1 MRPLVLALGALLAL
15 TLGAPVIG
23 VAQEATPT
31 AETAVSELTRTDL
44 RYVVPYTPDGL
55 NPGLTVTA
63 TEEGICGFAS
73 SQALDR
79 PDAWD
84 CISASSQVYDP
95 CFENPFVL
103 PDDLGE
109 VACFDSPFSTDVV
122 VLTLT
127 QPLARQKEA
136 PDTGMSMAQAVGVSI
151 DPWDLPWAVE
161 LANGEQ
167 CTLLHGTLAILAGQV
182 AHYGCVG
189 GGTILGEVNHQAP
202 RWTANYLADGDYAS
216 SLVDVVTAWS

>member
-31 AETAVSELTRTDL
+31 AETAGSDMARTDL

-55 NPGLTVTA
+55 NPGLTVAA

-84 CISASSQVYDP
+84 CLSASSQVYDP

-127 QPLARQKEA
+127 QPLERQKEA
-136 PDTGMSMAQAVGVSI
+136 PDTGMSMARRQASRSTPGTCRGRWSWPTVSNACSCTA
-151 DPWDLPWAVE
+151 PSHSWPVRWRTTAA
-161 LANGEQ
+161 LAAARSWGN
-167 CTLLHGTLAILAGQV
+167 
-182 AHYGCVG
+182 
-189 GGTILGEVNHQAP
+189 
-202 RWTANYLADGDYAS
+202 
-216 SLVDVVTAWS
+216 